1 MPPVHRDGPQV
12 GTEGHPDASNATTT
26 FKITRGPVK
35 GRRQRAPIA
44 PASVFG
50 PVGRRRFWW
59 HTYRCRTCGAYLF
72 GRAKT
77 LDAAAGECKAGCG
90 NRVLVMAARI
100 YTQPEPE
107 AAA

>member
-1 MPPVHRDGPQV
+1 L
-12 GTEGHPDASNATTT
+12 NATTT
-26 FKITRGPVK
+26 AKITRSPIK

-59 HTYRCRTCGAYLF
+59 YTYRCRACGAHLF
-72 GRAKT
+72 GRARS
-77 LDAAAGECKAGCG
+77 LDAVAGERKAGCG
-90 NRVLVMAARI
+90 HRVNVMAARV
-100 YTQPEPE
+100 YLQPGSG

>member
-1 MPPVHRDGPQV
+1 MPPVHRDGPQL
-12 GTEGHPDASNATTT
+12 GTEGHPDALNATTT
-26 FKITRGPVK
+26 LKITRSPVK
-35 GRRQRAPIA
+35 GRRLPPPIA

-59 HTYRCRTCGAYLF
+59 YTFRCRICGAYLF

-77 LDAAAGECKAGCG
+77 LDAVTGERKAGCG
-90 NRVLVMAARI
+90 HRVQIMAARI
-100 YTQPEPE
+100 YSQPESG

>member
-12 GTEGHPDASNATTT
+12 GTEGHPDASNAITTL
-26 FKITRGPVK
+26 KITRSPAG

-59 HTYRCRTCGAYLF
+59 YTYRCKTCGAHLF
-72 GRAKT
+72 GRAKS
-77 LDAAAGECKAGCG
+77 LDAVTGERRAGCG
-90 NRVLVMAARI
+90 HRGMVMAARI
-100 YTQPEPE
+100 YSQPEPGV
-107 AAA
+107 AA